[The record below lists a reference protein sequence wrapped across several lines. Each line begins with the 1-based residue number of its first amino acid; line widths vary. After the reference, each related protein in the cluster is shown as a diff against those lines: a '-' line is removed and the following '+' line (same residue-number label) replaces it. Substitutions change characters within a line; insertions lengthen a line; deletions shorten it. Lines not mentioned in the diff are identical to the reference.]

1 MREVCTVKNAYEF
14 EEEYTNDGKC
24 HKRKRIVGPI
34 VVWGLVAIIAL
45 FLGQALPSGF
55 WQVLKP

>member
-1 MREVCTVKNAYEF
+1 MKNAYEF